1 MHAILV
7 RESGMNIHE
16 VDYRDTIACS
26 STCPPILHYELYT
39 FYNASKCCGPSWYI
53 ARVIPNHWR
62 IQTAYSFLWPEAVGK
77 GAVRGLLLF
86 VELLSQWFCI
96 IYYDGVNG
104 CLLDMYNLNP
114 ASSCVAGYNRG
125 GHSYHPRAFG
135 QLSDIRF
142 CFLHIFCVL
151 SVWGLEEI
159 KSCCFLMIAL
169 FISLSVQFTLSF
181 FRVVVRTELMF
192 G

>member
-1 MHAILV
+1 
-7 RESGMNIHE
+7 MNIHE

-26 STCPPILHYELYT
+26 STCPPILHYKLYT

-96 IYYDGVNG
+96 IYYDSVNG
-104 CLLDMYNLNP
+104 SLLDMYNLNP
-114 ASSCVAGYNRG
+114 ASSCVTGYDRG

-142 CFLHIFCVL
+142 WFLCIFV
-151 SVWGLEEI
+151 S
-159 KSCCFLMIAL
+159 FL
-169 FISLSVQFTLSF
+169 
-181 FRVVVRTELMF
+181 F
-192 G
+192 GGWRKLKDAVFLWLHCSSPLVFSSHCPSG